1 MNHIHVCLVSEQTIP
16 NILSLYHNQPDR
28 IIFCTSEKMEKLG
41 KSDAIINTLKLYG
54 LDYSSKFDRVL
65 VDQDCLEDCEAR
77 LSNIAQK
84 YSNHKFVVNLTGGT
98 KIMVLGAY
106 NVFKSIE
113 NTQMIYTPIPKNEFI
128 EVFPRKGNCKS
139 PIPLTLRLSV
149 EAYVSAY
156 GVKIKNR
163 SKLEQL
169 KSDAIKNRENSTWMI
184 RNYEAIEGLLCCF
197 IKEKWVF
204 VESSG

>member
-84 YSNHKFVVNLTGGT
+84 YSNQKFVVNLTGGT

-149 EAYVSAY
+149 GAYVSAY

-169 KSDAIKNRENSTWMI
+169 KSDAIKNKENSTWMI